1 MLRKLL
7 PALLLLC
14 LFVADL
20 AHAAS
25 PTLPPQA
32 YMATNKQTFYYFSPE
47 VLARNQKEKKLV
59 RVGWF
64 DISGI
69 FQKRQGKMAGY
80 ATDLLQAVS
89 AYTGW

>member
-1 MLRKLL
+1 MFRKILL
-7 PALLLLC
+7 ALLSLC
-14 LFVADL
+14 LFAADM
-20 AHAAS
+20 ARAAA
-25 PTLPPQA
+25 PDLPPQS
-32 YMATNKQTFYYFSPE
+32 YMATSKQTFYYFSPE
-47 VLARNQKEKKLV
+47 ILARNQKEKKLV

-80 ATDLLQAVS
+80 AADLLQAVS